1 MHMLRSRR
9 HSRFL
14 TTFLVVMSVLFS
26 QLALANYVCPGQ
38 QDTAAMSAMMAAG
51 EPCEGMDTVQ
61 PALCHLYVASPSQT
75 VEQLKVVT
83 PTLPALVQ
91 VLLLPVLDLSAQAL
105 ALPVSAEPEVHP
117 PPDPLF
123 LSTLR
128 LRV

>member
-1 MHMLRSRR
+1 MHMFRRPSR
-9 HSRFL
+9 RFL
-14 TTFLVVMSVLFS
+14 TTFLVVVSLLFS
-26 QLALANYVCPGQ
+26 QLALANYVCPGE
-38 QDTAAMSAMMAAG
+38 QDMAAMAEMMAAG
-51 EPCEGMDTVQ
+51 EPCEGMDAAQ
-61 PALCHLYVASPSQT
+61 PVLCHQYSASAAQA

-91 VLLLPVLDLSAQAL
+91 VLFLPVLNLSAQAL
-105 ALPVSAEPEVHP
+105 ALPVSAEPEVRP